1 MQSGHTLMDMENND
15 SFKQQF
21 CKLERDI
28 QILTNRCNILEK
40 EKQDAVQN
48 LLATQVMSSEQIEKL
63 CILERKQD
71 FLEAENKQTRE
82 KLLNSENELNK
93 LTNQYMELEKSKI
106 AIDEENSALV
116 QRIMENEELIEKHG
130 DKKSRESDAINHVV
144 GLDIKI
150 DDLQNKIEELLGEKL
165 ELESKLDVQMSDHF
179 ADIKKIRDAYQVEK
193 ESLDDQLCSLKE
205 KFNGINDLNEKLLL
219 EKKQL
224 DEKLSKLNQL
234 DYEDCMD
241 QLKLELKQSKALLR
255 DAQMNNTL
263 DAGSEK
269 IIKQLKSQLE
279 EAELEKSA
287 SLRKKKNIE
296 MDILDLQDN
305 IADLRVEKKE
315 IEVKYEN
322 SLRENHLLN
331 HQLKDHEEE
340 LENILSKYKSSIAT
354 LTDHQSSLQNQAVII
369 AELENENINLFDKIE
384 ALQKKIKDNE
394 EDANQNVVDKK
405 SELRINELEYQLQ
418 LELTSKTRCENQI
431 EQFRDKLL
439 ETEKEQ
445 ESARKS
451 VECHEEVN
459 KKLNIQIKDLKED
472 IVTLQIREMDITE
485 KKNILDKKLEIAEAE
500 TITVRSQ
507 LELANRRIEDLQIA
521 LNCDTESE
529 SSSIP
534 YSDGYQDDLDLFL
547 LNHRK
552 RMAEQKE
559 EERKIRESLLK
570 ESRVESD
577 C

>member
-1 MQSGHTLMDMENND
+1 MDTENND
-15 SFKQQF
+15 SLKQQF

-28 QILTNRCNILEK
+28 QILTKRCDILEK
-40 EKQDAVQN
+40 EKQNAVQN

-116 QRIMENEELIEKHG
+116 QRIMENEELLKRHG
-130 DKKSRESDAINHVV
+130 DENRKSDAINHVV

-150 DDLQNKIEELLGEKL
+150 DDLQNKIQDLLGEKL

-179 ADIKKIRDAYQVEK
+179 ADIKKIRDAYQLEK

-205 KFNGINDLNEKLLL
+205 KFNGINDLNEKLLF

-255 DAQMNNTL
+255 DAQINNAL

-269 IIKQLKSQLE
+269 IIKQLKSQLD

-296 MDILDLQDN
+296 MDILDLQEN
-305 IADLRVEKKE
+305 IADLHVEKKE
-315 IEVKYEN
+315 IEAKYEN

-331 HQLKDHEEE
+331 HQLKDNEEE

-369 AELENENINLFDKIE
+369 AELENENINLYDKIE
-384 ALQKKIKDNE
+384 ALQKKIKDIE
-394 EDANQNVVDKK
+394 EDGNQNVVDKK

-431 EQFRDKLL
+431 EKFKDKLL

-445 ESARKS
+445 ETARKS

-570 ESRVESD
+570 ESKAESD

>member
-116 QRIMENEELIEKHG
+116 QRIMENEELIKRHG

-150 DDLQNKIEELLGEKL
+150 DDLQNKIEELLGEKH

-179 ADIKKIRDAYQVEK
+179 ADIKKIRDAYQLEK

-205 KFNGINDLNEKLLL
+205 KFNGINDLNEKLLF

-331 HQLKDHEEE
+331 HQLKDNEEE

-445 ESARKS
+445 ETARKS

>member
-1 MQSGHTLMDMENND
+1 MQSGHTLVDMDNN
-15 SFKQQF
+15 SLKQQF

-116 QRIMENEELIEKHG
+116 QRIMENEELIKRHG

-179 ADIKKIRDAYQVEK
+179 ADIKKIRDAYQLEK

-205 KFNGINDLNEKLLL
+205 KFNGINDLNEKLLF

-331 HQLKDHEEE
+331 HQLKDNEEE

-445 ESARKS
+445 ETARKS

>member
-1 MQSGHTLMDMENND
+1 MDMENND

-241 QLKLELKQSKALLR
+241 QLKLELKQCKALLR
-255 DAQMNNTL
+255 DAQMNNTQ

>member
-1 MQSGHTLMDMENND
+1 MDTENND
-15 SFKQQF
+15 SLKQQF

-28 QILTNRCNILEK
+28 QILTKRCDILEK
-40 EKQDAVQN
+40 EKQNAVQN

-116 QRIMENEELIEKHG
+116 QRIMENEELLKRHG
-130 DKKSRESDAINHVV
+130 DENRKSDAINHVV

-150 DDLQNKIEELLGEKL
+150 DDLQNKIQDLLGEKL

-179 ADIKKIRDAYQVEK
+179 ADIKKIRDAYQLEK

-205 KFNGINDLNEKLLL
+205 KFNGINDLNEKLLF

-255 DAQMNNTL
+255 DAQINNAL

-269 IIKQLKSQLE
+269 IIKQLKSQLN

-296 MDILDLQDN
+296 MDILDLQEN
-305 IADLRVEKKE
+305 IADLHVEKKE
-315 IEVKYEN
+315 IEAKYEN

-331 HQLKDHEEE
+331 HQLKDNEEE

-369 AELENENINLFDKIE
+369 AELENENINLYDKIE
-384 ALQKKIKDNE
+384 ALQKKIKDIE
-394 EDANQNVVDKK
+394 EDGNQNVVDKK

-431 EQFRDKLL
+431 EKFKDKLL

-445 ESARKS
+445 ETARKS

-570 ESRVESD
+570 ESKAESD

>member
-15 SFKQQF
+15 SLKQQF

-116 QRIMENEELIEKHG
+116 QRIMENEELIKRHG

-150 DDLQNKIEELLGEKL
+150 DDLQNKIEELLGEKH

-179 ADIKKIRDAYQVEK
+179 ADIKKIRDAYQLEK

-205 KFNGINDLNEKLLL
+205 KFNGINDLNEKLLF

-224 DEKLSKLNQL
+224 DEKLSKLNEL

-331 HQLKDHEEE
+331 HQLKDNEEE
-340 LENILSKYKSSIAT
+340 LENILSKYKSSIST

-445 ESARKS
+445 ETARKS

>member
-15 SFKQQF
+15 SLKQQF

-116 QRIMENEELIEKHG
+116 QRIMENEELIKRHG

-150 DDLQNKIEELLGEKL
+150 DDLQNKIEELLGEKH

-179 ADIKKIRDAYQVEK
+179 ADIKKIRDAYQLEK

-205 KFNGINDLNEKLLL
+205 KFNGINDLNEKLLF

-255 DAQMNNTL
+255 DAQMNNTQ

-279 EAELEKSA
+279 DAELEKSA

-331 HQLKDHEEE
+331 HQLKDNEEE
-340 LENILSKYKSSIAT
+340 LENILSKYKSSIST

-445 ESARKS
+445 ETARKS

>member
-1 MQSGHTLMDMENND
+1 MDMENND
-15 SFKQQF
+15 SLKQQF

-116 QRIMENEELIEKHG
+116 QRIMENEELIKRHG

-150 DDLQNKIEELLGEKL
+150 DDLQNKIEELLGEKH
-165 ELESKLDVQMSDHF
+165 ELESKLDVQMSDHL
-179 ADIKKIRDAYQVEK
+179 ADIKKIRDAYQLEK

-205 KFNGINDLNEKLLL
+205 KFNGINDLNEKLLF

-234 DYEDCMD
+234 DYKDCMD

-287 SLRKKKNIE
+287 SLRKKKNLE

-331 HQLKDHEEE
+331 QQLKDNEEE
-340 LENILSKYKSSIAT
+340 LENILSKYKSSIST

-445 ESARKS
+445 ETARKS

>member
-15 SFKQQF
+15 SLKQQF

-116 QRIMENEELIEKHG
+116 QRIMENEELIKRHG

-150 DDLQNKIEELLGEKL
+150 DDLQNKIEELLGEKH

-179 ADIKKIRDAYQVEK
+179 ADIKKIRDAYQLEK

-205 KFNGINDLNEKLLL
+205 KFNGINDLNEKLLF

-331 HQLKDHEEE
+331 HQLKDNEEE

-394 EDANQNVVDKK
+394 ENAYQNVVDKK

-445 ESARKS
+445 ETARKS

>member
-15 SFKQQF
+15 SLKQQF

-116 QRIMENEELIEKHG
+116 QRIMENEELIKRHG

-150 DDLQNKIEELLGEKL
+150 DDLQNKIEELLGEKH

-179 ADIKKIRDAYQVEK
+179 ADIKKIRDAYQLEK

-205 KFNGINDLNEKLLL
+205 KFNGINDLNEKLLF

-255 DAQMNNTL
+255 DAQMNYTV

-331 HQLKDHEEE
+331 HQLKDNEEE

>member
-15 SFKQQF
+15 SLKQQF

-106 AIDEENSALV
+106 AIDEENNALV
-116 QRIMENEELIEKHG
+116 QRIMENEELIKRHG

-150 DDLQNKIEELLGEKL
+150 DDLQNKIEDLLGEKL

-179 ADIKKIRDAYQVEK
+179 ADIKKIRDAYQLEK

-205 KFNGINDLNEKLLL
+205 KFNGINDLNEKLLF

-279 EAELEKSA
+279 DAELEKSA

-331 HQLKDHEEE
+331 HQLKDNEEE

-445 ESARKS
+445 ETARKS

>member
-15 SFKQQF
+15 SLKQQF

-106 AIDEENSALV
+106 AIDEENNALV
-116 QRIMENEELIEKHG
+116 QRLMENEELIKRHG

-150 DDLQNKIEELLGEKL
+150 DDLQNKIEELLGEKH

-179 ADIKKIRDAYQVEK
+179 ADIKKIRDAYQLEK

-205 KFNGINDLNEKLLL
+205 KFNGINDLNEKLLF

-331 HQLKDHEEE
+331 HQLKDNEEE

-445 ESARKS
+445 ETARKS

>member
-15 SFKQQF
+15 SLKQQF

-116 QRIMENEELIEKHG
+116 QRIMENEELIKRHG

-150 DDLQNKIEELLGEKL
+150 DDLQNKIEELLGEKH

-179 ADIKKIRDAYQVEK
+179 ADIKKIRDAYQLEK

-205 KFNGINDLNEKLLL
+205 KFNGINDLNEKLLF

-255 DAQMNNTL
+255 DAQMNNTQ

-331 HQLKDHEEE
+331 HQLKDNEEE

-445 ESARKS
+445 ETARKS

>member
-1 MQSGHTLMDMENND
+1 MQSGHTLVDMDNN
-15 SFKQQF
+15 SLKQQF

-116 QRIMENEELIEKHG
+116 QRIMENEELIKRHG

-150 DDLQNKIEELLGEKL
+150 DNLQNKIEDLLGEKL

-179 ADIKKIRDAYQVEK
+179 ADIKKIRDAYQLEK

-205 KFNGINDLNEKLLL
+205 KFNGINDLNEKLFF

-279 EAELEKSA
+279 DAELEKSA

-331 HQLKDHEEE
+331 HQLKDNEEE

-394 EDANQNVVDKK
+394 EDANQNVVDKR

-445 ESARKS
+445 ETARKS

>member
-15 SFKQQF
+15 SLKQQF

-116 QRIMENEELIEKHG
+116 QRIMENEELIKRHG

-150 DDLQNKIEELLGEKL
+150 DDLQNKIEELLGEKH

-179 ADIKKIRDAYQVEK
+179 ADIKKIRDAYQLEK

-205 KFNGINDLNEKLLL
+205 KFNGINDLNEKLLF

-287 SLRKKKNIE
+287 LLRKKKNIE

-331 HQLKDHEEE
+331 HQLKDNEEE
-340 LENILSKYKSSIAT
+340 LENILSKYKSSIST

-445 ESARKS
+445 ETARKS